1 MSFKD
6 YDPEPDLSL
15 ASTIPA
21 RWYTDPAFL
30 EFEKEKVFSK
40 TWQPISRTELLQ
52 RPGDFHA
59 CEISG
64 EPLVVTYGTDGK
76 LHAMSNVC
84 RHRAGPVAVGKGN
97 RKSLQCRYHGWT
109 YTLDGRLLT
118 QPDFEGVKNWNKDEI
133 CLPPAAVES
142 WGPFLYVNLKSNP
155 MPLRE
160 FMGKINDEVQ
170 EMGVD
175 LNKMRLIER
184 RDYIVN
190 CNWKVYIDN
199 YLEGYHIPIA
209 HPELFR
215 EVDYEQYRVD
225 TFRYYSSAN
234 APIRDLK
241 PGDLH
246 GRDRRYVRTSAESK
260 ALYYWIFPNWMINI
274 YPDNLQFNHIL
285 PLDHQQTLTIFEW
298 YFNDP
303 GSAEG
308 WESLNES
315 IAFSDQIQKEDIEI
329 CEAVQRGLKS
339 KTYDRGRFS
348 VKRENGVH
356 HFHMLLHEFLTA
368 ETQG

>member
-1 MSFKD
+1 
-6 YDPEPDLSL
+6 
-15 ASTIPA
+15 
-21 RWYTDPAFL
+21 
-30 EFEKEKVFSK
+30 
-40 TWQPISRTELLQ
+40 
-52 RPGDFHA
+52 
-59 CEISG
+59 
-64 EPLVVTYGTDGK
+64 
-76 LHAMSNVC
+76 C
-84 RHRAGPVAVGKGN
+84 RHRAGPVAAGKGN

-109 YTLDGRLLT
+109 YGLDGRLLT
-118 QPDFEGVKNWNKDEI
+118 QPDFEGVKKWNKDEI
-133 CLPPAAVES
+133 CLPSAAVES
-142 WGPFLYVNLKSNP
+142 WGPFVCVNLKSNL

-160 FMGKINDEVQ
+160 YMGKINDEVQ

-209 HPELFR
+209 HPKLFR
-215 EVDYEQYRVD
+215 EVDYDQYRVD

-241 PGDLH
+241 PGDLR

-368 ETQG
+368 ETQS